1 MKKLVSILSAVVFL
15 AAAGVLVFNQNALAG
30 ELGIQMTSP
39 ESGDEF
45 NKGDIVKIEGE
56 VTGADANFDKLIA
69 ENRLFVRVG
78 RKKITLTEINP
89 QPASTGGLVGFSGGF
104 GTTVASSNTSD
115 PIKFTG
121 GIKIPER
128 FRGRRIVIL
137 ARVKIDDNYYFDK
150 VKLRV
155 NRSNGHGHGYYGH
168 GYGHHRHGYYGK
180 KDSD

>member
-1 MKKLVSILSAVVFL
+1 MKKLVSIISAVVFI
-15 AAAGVLVFNQNALAG
+15 AATGVFIFGQNAFA
-30 ELGIQMTSP
+30 EEPGILMASP
-39 ESGDEF
+39 ESGD
-45 NKGDIVKIEGE
+45 KISQGDIVKIEGE

-137 ARVKIDDNYYFDK
+137 ARVKIDDHYYFDK

-155 NRSNGHGHGYYGH
+155 KRN
-168 GYGHHRHGYYGK
+168 HRHGHEYHEHGHHGHLYGK